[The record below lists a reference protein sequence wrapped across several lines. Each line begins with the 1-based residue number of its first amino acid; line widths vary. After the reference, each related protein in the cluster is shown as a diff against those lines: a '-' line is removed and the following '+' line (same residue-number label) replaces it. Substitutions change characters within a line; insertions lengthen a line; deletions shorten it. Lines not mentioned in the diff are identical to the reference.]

1 MGCNIST
8 MITLVDGVEGGR
20 TVYTRTLS
28 GSPLIDSEIKL
39 LVLVIV
45 IPDVE
50 RVFDDAPD
58 QLRREAAG
66 ELGRE
71 DSGECVEVGAL
82 IGAEAARRD
91 HFLDVGVGCLRRE
104 DGAGAKE
111 DREEAAVGVAN
122 CRA

>member
-1 MGCNIST
+1 M
-8 MITLVDGVEGGR
+8 
-20 TVYTRTLS
+20 VYTRTLS

-50 RVFDDAPD
+50 RVFDDAPN

-82 IGAEAARRD
+82 ISCTARHRLVG
-91 HFLDVGVGCLRRE
+91 LDLP
-104 DGAGAKE
+104 
-111 DREEAAVGVAN
+111 VATVVT
-122 CRA
+122 